1 MEPVESQKIN
11 MAVSTEK
18 RKAQSP
24 LRAKIKEK
32 FHILKKEISPGQLPG
47 IHFTKTNEAKT
58 LQVNELEQC
67 VNRCDFSFNHS
78 FFVELFSQF
87 LTLTISTVRYLNYIS
102 NTFFVYPSQKV
113 LLIQRKC
120 YGANYMISSFRMMVK
135 QY

>member
-11 MAVSTEK
+11 IAVSTEK

-32 FHILKKEISPGQLPG
+32 FHILIKEISPGQLPG

-58 LQVNELEQC
+58 LQVNELDQC
-67 VNRCDFSFNHS
+67 VNRCDFSFNHG

-87 LTLTISTVRYLNYIS
+87 LTLL
-102 NTFFVYPSQKV
+102 
-113 LLIQRKC
+113 
-120 YGANYMISSFRMMVK
+120 
-135 QY
+135 